1 MSRFASNSRTARIA
15 QVLGGFNLLLSF
27 VGIVLSFSSV
37 DFELDTYTL
46 TFILTAISYSLLAIL
61 IIRRHPKHI
70 VGWIFLVIGSAPSF
84 AFFMLAVYTVFPQME
99 SSLFYRVGQW
109 FGTLAFFPT
118 YLVPLTLVL
127 QYFPTGHL
135 PSRRWRLLP
144 VLTIIAIGSML
155 SAMAFHPWPWEATD
169 APDLNNP
176 FGIPG
181 SEAFFEQLIEF
192 AYIAFAI
199 SLFGSLAAML
209 VRYRRSKGI
218 ERVQMKWLVYT
229 AVIGITALLFLEDAI
244 TFLSETILGLEP
256 AFTTNSLGDIV
267 LLLLPVLFSLV
278 IGIAILRHRLFDIDV
293 IIRRTLQYAI
303 LTGLLAL
310 VYFGLVVVLQTIF
323 SAVED
328 LKSPFFIVVSTLVI
342 AALFNPLRK
351 RLQEI
356 IDRRFYR
363 KKYES
368 EQALAQFASA
378 ARDEVDLDELSAA
391 LLGVVQET
399 IQPQSIS
406 LWLIQADQDR

>member
-1 MSRFASNSRTARIA
+1 MSNLTSYSRSARLA
-15 QVLGGFNLLLSF
+15 QILGGFNLLLSS
-27 VGIVLSFSSV
+27 VGIALSFV
-37 DFELDTYTL
+37 TGGLELDTYIL
-46 TFILTAISYSLLAIL
+46 TFILTAISYSLLAIS

-70 VGWIFLVIGSAPSF
+70 IGWIFLVIGSAPSF
-84 AFFMLAVYTVFPQME
+84 AFFLLALYTAFPQTE
-99 SSLFYRVGQW
+99 SGLFYRVGQW

-127 QYFPTGHL
+127 QYFPTGNL

-144 VLTIIAIGSML
+144 ILTIIGIGSML

-181 SEAFFEQLIEF
+181 SEFFFEQLLEF

-209 VRYRRSKGI
+209 VRYYYSKGI

-229 AVIGITALLFLEDAI
+229 AVIGITALLFLQDAVS
-244 TFLSETILGLEP
+244 FLAGTVLGLEP
-256 AFTTNSLGDIV
+256 VLRTNSLGDIV
-267 LLLLPVLFSLV
+267 LLLLPVLFSLA

-293 IIRRTLQYAI
+293 IIRRTLQYTI
-303 LTGLLAL
+303 LTGILAL
-310 VYFGLVVVLQTIF
+310 VYFGLVILLQIIF

-328 LKSPFFIVVSTLVI
+328 QQSPIFIVISTLVI
-342 AALFNPLRK
+342 AALFNPLRQ

-368 EQALAQFASA
+368 EQALAQFAST
-378 ARDEVDLDELSAA
+378 ARDEVDLDELSSA